1 MDNELYEATEL
12 LVQEIERID
21 AESRVAMEDYYPD
34 LVSLKDHAKDMLNK
48 TNGGKNEKP
57 GLPTYDYMAIRETP

>member
-21 AESRVAMEDYYPD
+21 SESRVPMEESHPD
-34 LVSLKDHAKDMLNK
+34 LVSLKDYAKEMLNK
-48 TNGGKNEKP
+48 ANKP
-57 GLPTYDYMAIRETP
+57 AEYMAIRETEGQK